1 MSLSS
6 LKNKSGGEIN
16 HPLRFG
22 AVFSENLFDVANVH
36 IAPIH
41 RSGRRRNEAKIQL
54 QRSRER
60 GGNRSS
66 VLKSTRDFC

>member
-6 LKNKSGGEIN
+6 LKNKSGGEIS

-22 AVFSENLFDVANVH
+22 AVFSETLFDVASVH

-41 RSGRRRNEAKIQL
+41 RAGEKQRRRNEAKIQL

-66 VLKSTRDFC
+66 V

>member
-41 RSGRRRNEAKIQL
+41 RAGGDVMRQKSNSSGPGNEVGTEAP
-54 QRSRER
+54 S
-60 GGNRSS
+60 
-66 VLKSTRDFC
+66 